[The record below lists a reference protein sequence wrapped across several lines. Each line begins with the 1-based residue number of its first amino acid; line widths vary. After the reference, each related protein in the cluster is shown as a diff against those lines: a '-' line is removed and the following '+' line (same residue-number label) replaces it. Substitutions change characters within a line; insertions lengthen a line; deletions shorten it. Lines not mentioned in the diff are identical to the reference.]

1 MKLSVS
7 ELQQIKSQLAQDCAR
22 TKEKRR
28 TEPDCMEWGSQEC
41 WRQYCGHGIGTV
53 LYRAFSDDELLGIL
67 RETAAE
73 IGHNPSKKDVFCV
86 YRVFILRRFEKWPWA
101 LVAAGLKEP
110 KQKPQRIS
118 RQNGKNQAGH
128 IRETNGAAK

>member
-1 MKLSVS
+1 MGLTGM
-7 ELQQIKSQLAQDCAR
+7 LAAILRAR
-22 TKEKRR
+22 Y
-28 TEPDCMEWGSQEC
+28 W
-41 WRQYCGHGIGTV
+41 H
-53 LYRAFSDDELLGIL
+53 RAVPSLSDDELLGIL